1 MIGIK
6 QVVHILQKVEFEK
19 QYIKGLQLE
28 LDYELATLYDALN
41 TNDEQQIEAS
51 KRRLKEIHMELEAF
65 HVFS

>member
-1 MIGIK
+1 MK

>member
-1 MIGIK
+1 MK
-6 QVVHILQKVEFEK
+6 QVVHTLQKVEFEK